1 MANIVTDE
9 EIKDVLQDGLTQVDE
24 NLVIDEFDCVL
35 DPKTRKMRIHLTAIN
50 SETAEEIELNEEL
63 G

>member
-35 DPKTRKMRIHLTAIN
+35 DQKTRKMRIHLTVIN